1 MNLCK
6 EISLGDKAPE
16 VVNVII
22 EMPRGSANKYE
33 VDKETGLIKL
43 DRVIHAAM
51 FSPAD
56 YGFLP
61 QTHWYDGDPLDA
73 LIFTTYPLH
82 PGVLVEARPIGVVY
96 MTDSGE
102 KDEKIIAVAKDD
114 PRYREFKNIGD
125 LPPHS
130 LDELKHYY
138 EHYKILQNKTV
149 KVHGFGNAKEAKK
162 IIKEGQKLYREKFP
176 VK

>member
-6 EISLGDKAPE
+6 EVSLGDKSPE
-16 VVNVII
+16 VINVIV

-33 VDKETGLIKL
+33 LDKETGLIKL

-82 PGVLVEARPIGVVY
+82 PGVLVEARPVGVVY

-114 PRYREFKNIGD
+114 PRYREIKNISD

-162 IIKEGQKLYREKFP
+162 IIKEGQKLYKDKFG
-176 VK
+176 K